1 MLKIRRHNQ
10 IVDLWSENHMFD
22 VLPKVCGAA
31 HAQGAWNHLLA
42 LHSESMGGVPI
53 SFQRPA
59 LQLAARRAI

>member
-1 MLKIRRHNQ
+1 
-10 IVDLWSENHMFD
+10 MFD